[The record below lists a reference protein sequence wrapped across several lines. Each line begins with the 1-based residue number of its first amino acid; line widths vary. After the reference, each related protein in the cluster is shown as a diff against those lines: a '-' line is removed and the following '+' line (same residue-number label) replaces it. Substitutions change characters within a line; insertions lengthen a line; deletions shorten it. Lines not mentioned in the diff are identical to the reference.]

1 MMRPAA
7 PFALMLAA
15 VGLIAA
21 SGTARAQTPGAIESG
36 PTESGATGSGAT
48 GSGAT
53 APASAAPLPDAAAGL
68 ELFREHCVDCHGPFG
83 RGDGSMVDRLP
94 APPPSFADGAV
105 IGRSRPD
112 TALEIISN
120 GRLDRLMPPW
130 KDKLSEAERA
140 AVLYGAW
147 SFYYTPERLVAGRA
161 AWQARCADCHGPIPG
176 AAGRPAFDGAWWH
189 TRSRDDAA
197 GAWRAAGAHA
207 DLADLDDPDLLAA
220 LDYARSPSFKALP
233 HEDLSAVGRV
243 DGRVVNGSAGADG
256 VAGAT
261 VSLIPFHAAVRGIL
275 PGRPISTTVAADG
288 AFSFADLLAGPGLN
302 YHLLTRYQGADSIAE
317 QPIALGGDGPTAA
330 TLEAKVFEASPT
342 APIRARLAQ
351 MVLAARPED
360 GELSVAEAWTLVN
373 DGDRTR
379 VGAAGGPVLSFKVP
393 ATASQI
399 AFDDPSLQ
407 AAATIAEGELRLD
420 MPLPPGE
427 RTVLFSYSLPYAGRD
442 LVLESRLPV
451 AVDAF
456 ELMVVGDEIGI
467 ESDAL
472 GAMRRET
479 RGGDSIAL
487 VTAEGLAE
495 AAAWSARLTALPPPA
510 VDAPVGPVRLRAW
523 GPSMEGGNWLGLG
536 ATVLALGV
544 LGLSLDRRRRAAAF
558 RRARGRLVADIAA
571 LDVRWERGDLAE
583 SAYGRQRAALVGQ
596 ALALP
601 ERDDLH
607 ASAPDDAAAR
617 EEG

>member
-7 PFALMLAA
+7 PFALLLAA

-21 SGTARAQTPGAIESG
+21 SGTARAQTPGA
-36 PTESGATGSGAT
+36 T

-53 APASAAPLPDAAAGL
+53 APDAAASLPDAAAGL
-68 ELFREHCVDCHGPFG
+68 DLFREHCVDCHGPFG
-83 RGDGSMVDRLP
+83 RGDGAMVDRLP

-112 TALEIISN
+112 AALEIISN

-147 SFYYTPERLVAGRA
+147 SFYYTPERLVAGRD
-161 AWQARCADCHGPIPG
+161 AWQARCADCHGPTPG
-176 AAGRPAFDGAWWH
+176 AAGRPAFDGAWWL

-197 GAWRAAGAHA
+197 GAWRAAPAH
-207 DLADLDDPDLLAA
+207 DGLAALDDDGLRAA

-233 HEDLSAVGRV
+233 HEDLQAVGKV
-243 DGRVVNGSAGADG
+243 DGRVVNGSAGAAGAAG

-275 PGRPISTTVAADG
+275 PGRPISMTVAADG
-288 AFSFADLLAGPGLN
+288 AFSFTDLLAGPGLN
-302 YHLLTRYQGADSIAE
+302 YHLLTRYQGADSIVE

-360 GELSVAEAWTLVN
+360 GALSVAEAWTLVN

-393 ATASQI
+393 ATASEI

-420 MPLPPGE
+420 LPLPPGE
-427 RTVLFSYSLPYAGRD
+427 RTLLFSYSLPYAGRD

-456 ELMVVGDEIGI
+456 ELMVVGEEIGI
-467 ESDAL
+467 ESDVL

-536 ATVLALGV
+536 AMVLALGV

-558 RRARGRLVADIAA
+558 RRARERLVADIAA
-571 LDVRWERGDLAE
+571 LDARWERGELAE

-601 ERDDLH
+601 DRDDLH

-617 EEG
+617 LRG